1 MLNSNLLSIPPKQK
15 NDLKK
20 LRGRIFIYR
29 AVRRVHLLPKIKN
42 VRHLSNS
49 PWSHKLNFMKTSGF
63 HQYFRFHLYRKVI
76 QSTRT
81 HFLMTHGKF
90 WYRNIVGFIAKYS
103 TSGFE
108 DPTGSGKIPHAIARV
123 ELYTPPKFH
132 AKFRA
137 FGEVKWDIQWH
148 RKSSR

>member
-1 MLNSNLLSIPPKQK
+1 MFIHNHMIKKNFTLSRSLKSAIIKHRGGILCSIRICCRFRPNKK

-90 WYRNIVGFIAKYS
+90 WYKNIVGFKAK
-103 TSGFE
+103 
-108 DPTGSGKIPHAIARV
+108 
-123 ELYTPPKFH
+123 
-132 AKFRA
+132 
-137 FGEVKWDIQWH
+137 
-148 RKSSR
+148 